1 MCQLLIHQ
9 LFQLFKATVETTKK
23 VHHLDVSQTRCSS
36 ASLSHIS
43 KTDLAPNIT
52 LFISAV

>member
-9 LFQLFKATVETTKK
+9 SFQLFKATVETTKK